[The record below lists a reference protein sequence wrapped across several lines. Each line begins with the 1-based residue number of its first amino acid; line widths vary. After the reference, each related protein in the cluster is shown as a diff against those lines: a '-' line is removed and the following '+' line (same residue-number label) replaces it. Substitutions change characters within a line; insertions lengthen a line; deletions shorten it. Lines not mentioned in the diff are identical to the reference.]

1 MTITHWIL
9 IGLLAFCIFVLYL
22 FVKFNTTV
30 RGDIYKWFLKAENEF
45 SNGSEKMEYVL
56 DNTYDYIP
64 AVIKMFISRK
74 TYAKLV
80 QYLFNC
86 IKDLLDDGKVN
97 KSGK

>member
-1 MTITHWIL
+1 MTITHGIL
-9 IGLLAFCIFVLYL
+9 IGLLAFCILVLYL

-30 RGDIYKWFLKAENEF
+30 RGDIYKWFIKAEHKF
-45 SNGSEKMEYVL
+45 STGSEKMEYVL
-56 DNTYDYIP
+56 DNTYEYVP
-64 AVIKMFISRK
+64 AILKMFISRE
-74 TYAKLV
+74 TYEKIL